1 MSLKLTYPVR
11 YFECFDS
18 ARTQWTSETIIDGD
32 KAYAQAF
39 REALVCLAFGND
51 IVIQQSFALDS
62 FAFQQVLSD
71 LKEAHT
77 SVMQYSNTVFWKKE
91 KLPIRLHL
99 HGEGVR
105 TFREAA
111 ASSFL
116 KMGDGSFHS
125 SLYPDLK
132 DPAEAEEIAKEIR
145 ATGTTSRLM
154 EFLGDD
160 LRRKLF
166 CDLWKWFGVARTGN
180 EREVVTAR
188 PLPYLSLNELIAPM
202 LHDSSLLCRGLADQG
217 LLADHSIASVIKA
230 LRDLDA
236 ASETTSF
243 ASRSGLYG
251 SRPWS
256 AGGGPS
262 AGEIVGD
269 ALPLVQEVV
278 STLYNRVTVNSIGV
292 ASASYSTEIGDAES
306 ADGRLRV
313 QDLALRSAVSARGD
327 NPWPEVNHDKFKQPA
342 FELTIGGSAG
352 TNRKSFDD
360 MYGPKSRRTVDAF
373 QAVLLLREDPT
384 WRDGIAKLAAASA
397 AGDHVRYGEELRAHL
412 HVIAEKLGKHCSFK
426 PDPTGFG
433 FTVQDPTLPF
443 GVVDPILAWF
453 DAESLK
459 PFIAAG
465 RALLGP
471 KIGSYLTSKR
481 SVMATERALAL
492 VVAAPRETP

>member
-1 MSLKLTYPVR
+1 MNHKMNYPVR

-18 ARTQWTSETIIDGD
+18 VRTRWTSEDIIDGD

-62 FAFQQVLSD
+62 YAFQQVLSD
-71 LKEAHT
+71 LKEAHA
-77 SVMQYSNTVFWKKE
+77 SVKQHANKDFWKNE

-99 HGEGVR
+99 HGAGVR

-111 ASSFL
+111 AASFRR
-116 KMGDGSFHS
+116 MGDGSFHS
-125 SLYPDLK
+125 SLYPDLN
-132 DPAEAEEIAKEIR
+132 DPADAQEIADEIY
-145 ATGTTSRLM
+145 TSGSYSRLM

-166 CDLWKWFGVARTGN
+166 QDLWEWFGAARTGN
-180 EREVVTAR
+180 EREVVSPQ
-188 PLPYLSLNELIAPM
+188 PLPHTGLNDLIAPM

-217 LLADHSIASVIKA
+217 LLADRSIASVIKA
-230 LRDLDA
+230 LRVLDA
-236 ASETTSF
+236 ASGVKSSF

-251 SRPWS
+251 NGPWS

-262 AGEIVGD
+262 AGELVGD

-278 STLYNRVTVNSIGV
+278 STLYNRVTVDSIGV
-292 ASASYSTEIGDAES
+292 ASASYSTEISDAGL

-313 QDLALRSAVSARGD
+313 QDLALRSAVSARGE
-327 NPWPEVNHDKFKQPA
+327 NPWPELSEGKSKQPA
-342 FELTIGGSAG
+342 FELTIVDRDG
-352 TNRKSFDD
+352 KSQQPFDTL
-360 MYGPKSRRTVDAF
+360 YGPTSGRTVDAF

-384 WRDGIAKLAAASA
+384 WRDGLAKLSAASA
-397 AGDHVRYGEELRAHL
+397 SGDRVRYGEELRAHL
-412 HVIAEKLGKHCSFK
+412 HVISEKLGKHCSFR

-443 GVVDPILAWF
+443 DVVDPVLAWF

-459 PFIAAG
+459 PFVAAG

-481 SVMATERALAL
+481 STKATERALAL
-492 VVAAPRETP
+492 VVAAPRET